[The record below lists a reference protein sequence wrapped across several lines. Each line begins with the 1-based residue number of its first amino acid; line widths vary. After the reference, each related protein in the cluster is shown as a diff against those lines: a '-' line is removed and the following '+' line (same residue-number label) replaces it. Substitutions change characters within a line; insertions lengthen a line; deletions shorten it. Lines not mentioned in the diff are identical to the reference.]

1 MPKLVYYVGS
11 ALLWLLTGSA
21 ITWWVL
27 AVIQVYEGPWA
38 LIACTGVVIPVLF
51 AAYVSQR
58 LWKWLW
64 VSSNTKKA
72 TARRLLAESV
82 ATHHHPADGE
92 AIDQQWHSHLNSGK
106 E

>member
-1 MPKLVYYVGS
+1 MPKLVYYIGS

-38 LIACTGVVIPVLF
+38 LIASTGVVIPVLF
-51 AAYVSQR
+51 AAYLSQR

-64 VSSNTKKA
+64 VSSNTRKA
-72 TARRLLAESV
+72 MARRLSSESD
-82 ATHHHPADGE
+82 TIRHHPADGE
-92 AIDQQWHSHLNSGK
+92 AIDQQWRNHLDSK
-106 E
+106 TE

>member
-1 MPKLVYYVGS
+1 MPKLVYYIGS
-11 ALLWLLTGSA
+11 ALLWLLAASG

-27 AVIQVYEGPWA
+27 TAFQVYEILWA
-38 LIACTGVVIPVLF
+38 VLACVVFLIPVFF

-58 LWKWLW
+58 IWNWLW
-64 VSSNTKKA
+64 VFSNTRKA
-72 TARRLLAESV
+72 AARRLSLESD
-82 ATHHHPADGE
+82 ATRHHPADGE